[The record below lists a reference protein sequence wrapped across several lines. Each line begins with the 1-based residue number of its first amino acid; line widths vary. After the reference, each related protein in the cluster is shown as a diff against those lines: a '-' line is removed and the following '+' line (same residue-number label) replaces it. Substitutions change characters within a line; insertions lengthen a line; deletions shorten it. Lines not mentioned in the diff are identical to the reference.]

1 MLFICISVTSP
12 AYCNLSGG
20 GLLAMTRYL
29 SFLEL
34 TARLHI
40 GKEVDQWLG
49 HVEETDYTVIKWL
62 YIAKETPQQYLVCYR
77 ESFDEGDEEWHQVAE
92 FSLLDPDAEV
102 THYFT
107 SVEEAMAFAS
117 QTYGA
122 STERFIPS
130 GMLSVEYATYWHSKQ
145 Q

>member
-1 MLFICISVTSP
+1 M
-12 AYCNLSGG
+12 
-20 GLLAMTRYL
+20 LAMTRYL
-29 SFLEL
+29 NSFEL

-40 GKEVDQWLG
+40 GKEVEQWLG

-62 YIAKETPQQYLVCYR
+62 YIAKETPQRYVVCYV

-92 FSLLDPDAEV
+92 FSLLDPDKEV
-102 THYFT
+102 THYFA
-107 SVEEAMAFAS
+107 SVEEALTFAS

-122 STERFIPS
+122 SIERFIPG
-130 GMLSVEYATYWHSKQ
+130 GMMSAEYASYWHSKQ